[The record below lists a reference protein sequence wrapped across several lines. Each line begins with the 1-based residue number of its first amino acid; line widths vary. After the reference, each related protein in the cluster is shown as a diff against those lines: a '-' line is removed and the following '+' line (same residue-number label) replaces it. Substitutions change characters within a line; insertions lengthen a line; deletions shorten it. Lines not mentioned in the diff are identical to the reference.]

1 MIDVIKSSKLY
12 FFLDV
17 VIWFIAHNLP
27 IVIGLLIQTYFDG
40 NNTIFIACCV
50 CGLVLIRIVCILI
63 GAKVDITAQHKWA
76 NFMYKKA
83 YAALEQSEIEA
94 KQGEF
99 MNALNED
106 VNEIVGTISYMID
119 TACNLI
125 YGIIVIVIL
134 VLVGLCF
141 FYNSK
146 IGKRVRIR
154 ASGTANEAIQKD
166 ASTPEGAKAYYNA
179 AIEKKEDEL
188 QQENVRYQQMLGKIS
203 NYEDDLFH
211 LKKDAMKADVNVN
224 ACVDR
229 GDDEA
234 AKVYLKEQ
242 QELNDKI
249 DFIKNTLKE
258 WKENADVQKEKVE
271 VLQQQLND
279 LKAEKESAVL
289 TLETAQAS
297 KAFNVTPGVSS
308 SEEEKMLEKVRDGV
322 KKQKEAADGARIVY
336 ESSTIVQKQRLD
348 KKMKD
353 DEINKKLQELKAKK
367 GK

>member
-1 MIDVIKSSKLY
+1 M
-12 FFLDV
+12 
-17 VIWFIAHNLP
+17 N
-27 IVIGLLIQTYFDG
+27 
-40 NNTIFIACCV
+40 
-50 CGLVLIRIVCILI
+50 
-63 GAKVDITAQHKWA
+63 ITAGA
-76 NFMYKKA
+76 
-83 YAALEQSEIEA
+83 
-94 KQGEF
+94 
-99 MNALNED
+99 
-106 VNEIVGTISYMID
+106 
-119 TACNLI
+119 
-125 YGIIVIVIL
+125 IIIIVIL

-141 FYNSK
+141 FFNSK

-289 TLETAQAS
+289 TLETAQVS

-353 DEINKKLQELKAKK
+353 DEINKKLQELKTKK

>member
-1 MIDVIKSSKLY
+1 M
-12 FFLDV
+12 
-17 VIWFIAHNLP
+17 N
-27 IVIGLLIQTYFDG
+27 
-40 NNTIFIACCV
+40 
-50 CGLVLIRIVCILI
+50 
-63 GAKVDITAQHKWA
+63 ITAGA
-76 NFMYKKA
+76 
-83 YAALEQSEIEA
+83 
-94 KQGEF
+94 
-99 MNALNED
+99 
-106 VNEIVGTISYMID
+106 
-119 TACNLI
+119 
-125 YGIIVIVIL
+125 IIIIVIL

-141 FYNSK
+141 FFNSK

-289 TLETAQAS
+289 TLETA
-297 KAFNVTPGVSS
+297 PGIKSF
-308 SEEEKMLEKVRDGV
+308 
-322 KKQKEAADGARIVY
+322 
-336 ESSTIVQKQRLD
+336 
-348 KKMKD
+348 
-353 DEINKKLQELKAKK
+353 
-367 GK
+367 

>member
-1 MIDVIKSSKLY
+1 MS
-12 FFLDV
+12 
-17 VIWFIAHNLP
+17 
-27 IVIGLLIQTYFDG
+27 
-40 NNTIFIACCV
+40 
-50 CGLVLIRIVCILI
+50 
-63 GAKVDITAQHKWA
+63 ITAGA
-76 NFMYKKA
+76 
-83 YAALEQSEIEA
+83 
-94 KQGEF
+94 
-99 MNALNED
+99 
-106 VNEIVGTISYMID
+106 IV
-119 TACNLI
+119 
-125 YGIIVIVIL
+125 VIVIL
-134 VLVGLCF
+134 VVIGLCF
-141 FYNSK
+141 FFNSK
-146 IGKRVRIR
+146 IGKRVKIR
-154 ASGTANEAIQKD
+154 ASGSANEAIQKD
-166 ASTPEGAKAYYNA
+166 AATPEGAKAYYNA

-211 LKKDAMKADVNVN
+211 MKKDAMKADVNVN

-297 KAFNVTPGVSS
+297 KTFNVTPGVSS

-322 KKQKEAADGARIVY
+322 KKQKEAADGARIAY
-336 ESSTIVQKQRLD
+336 ESSITVQKQRLD